1 MTGGTGETLDYGIA
15 VPVWRQLAAILR
27 RRIRDGRYQP
37 GRALP
42 SGEQPSRNSGARGT
56 VRKAIAL
63 LRDEGLVTT
72 VTGRGSD
79 VADPLPD
86 GNGLSTSPQP

>member
-1 MTGGTGETLDYGIA
+1 M
-15 VPVWRQLAAILR
+15 WRQLAGILR
-27 RRIRDGRYQP
+27 RRIRDGRYPP

-42 SGEQPSRNSGARGT
+42 SEKTTEQEFGCSRGT

-72 VTGRGSD
+72 VTGRGSY

-86 GNGLSTSPQP
+86 EE